1 MKAFDAAVEGMT
13 GYKYE
18 VLAVLGSQ
26 PVAGTNYAYLC
37 KGTVVAPDATPAY
50 LLVNVYADLDGKA
63 ELLGTKELLPVAAA
77 KMTAEWKY
85 NSGDSDPQA
94 NPAVTE
100 VFEAALTGK
109 VGSVYEP
116 LAYIGG
122 AGEPDECYTLLCGN
136 RAVPNADRSFCLL
149 TVQKKADGSA
159 EVLDSEAMELGTE
172 LPSVPAE
179 QKN

>member
-1 MKAFDAAVEGMT
+1 
-13 GYKYE
+13 
-18 VLAVLGSQ
+18 
-26 PVAGTNYAYLC
+26 
-37 KGTVVAPDATPAY
+37 
-50 LLVNVYADLDGKA
+50 
-63 ELLGTKELLPVAAA
+63 
-77 KMTAEWKY
+77 MTAEWKY
-85 NSGDSDPQA
+85 NSGDSDLQA

-159 EVLDSEAMELGTE
+159 EVLDSEALELGTE
-172 LPSVPAE
+172 LPSAPAE
-179 QKN
+179 QRN